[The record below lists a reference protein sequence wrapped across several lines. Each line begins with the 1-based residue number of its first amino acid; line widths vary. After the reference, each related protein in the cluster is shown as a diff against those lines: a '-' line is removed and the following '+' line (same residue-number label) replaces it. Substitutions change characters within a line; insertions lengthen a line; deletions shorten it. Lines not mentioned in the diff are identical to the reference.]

1 MSKLV
6 KVNYANGEGCCYV
19 NTSHIVALIPS
30 DNMIVMGIENNVPHG
45 FVVDE
50 KSFDRVIEAWEERIY
65 I

>member
-6 KVNYANGEGCCYV
+6 KVNNAIGDGWFYV

-30 DNMIVMGIENNVPHG
+30 DNMIVMGFENNVPHG

-50 KSFDRVIEAWEERIY
+50 KSFDQVVEAWGERIY